1 MLTGKM
7 KPVPAPVAWH
17 PVTQK
22 LREEADDHKK
32 RLEAERMGSAL
43 AKLQKQKTVK
53 K

>member
-1 MLTGKM
+1 M
-7 KPVPAPVAWH
+7 AWH

-22 LREEADDHKK
+22 LRENAEDHKK

-43 AKLQKQKTVK
+43 AKLQKKTVK